1 MSHSLDGIRKSD
13 RETAFKLSLVK
24 PKKNMRR
31 LSKGK
36 IVVLQRRI
44 LRVSADAQKHV
55 KFSLK
60 LVAQSLNFT

>member
-1 MSHSLDGIRKSD
+1 MSHSLDGIRKCD

-24 PKKNMRR
+24 PKKTRDAFQKEKSWCCN
-31 LSKGK
+31 G
-36 IVVLQRRI
+36 VF

-60 LVAQSLNFT
+60 LVAQSLIFT